1 MPIRRESTTAALPAT
16 FINPATDN
24 TDNKFIIRDSLAELK
39 YINQTPTVIPPVQR
53 VVIDMSGME
62 NPGDTPLEPGEDGG
76 GL

>member
-24 TDNKFIIRDSLAELK
+24 TDNKFITRNSLSELK
-39 YINQTPTVIPPVQR
+39 YINETPTVVSITQR
-53 VVIDMSGME
+53 VVVDMSGME
-62 NPGDTPLEPGEDGG
+62 NPGEAPLEPGEDGG